1 MKSSKPLNKNLSKFE
16 RVSKTTYSTGK
27 LKYYIILYYII
38 RAYLPDV
45 VPVVTAL
52 ILIHGLKFFELVNTN
67 VQITAKHFVASCC

>member
-27 LKYYIILYYII
+27 LKLYII

-45 VPVVTAL
+45 VVVVTAL